1 MTRNSIIAVL
11 FVALVAPAAGCRDR
25 KADLSTVKGAF
36 AAFVSIADRGAYN
49 ELYPILVKDVQA
61 KIATTHDNVHKA
73 VALIAQ
79 HYPPALRQQAL
90 ADLGPDEVRNAA
102 DPAAHYGALVKG
114 AGHVAM
120 SVEQKMSSRL
130 KRVDE
135 RPEGSGHFV
144 VTTVSGASLEFTR
157 GGDGL
162 FYWVPD
168 PKDVKEIHRQYL
180 LSIERLAA
188 VNDAVKTF
196 AGAH

>member
-102 DPAAHYGALVKG
+102 DPAPLIVQRSIARPALQG
-114 AGHVAM
+114 GRHLG
-120 SVEQKMSSRL
+120 RG
-130 KRVDE
+130 R
-135 RPEGSGHFV
+135 SGH
-144 VTTVSGASLEFTR
+144 R
-157 GGDGL
+157 
-162 FYWVPD
+162 
-168 PKDVKEIHRQYL
+168 
-180 LSIERLAA
+180 
-188 VNDAVKTF
+188 
-196 AGAH
+196 